1 MKNFIITTL
10 LLGLF
15 SFTNQ
20 LEAHTPVDLSC
31 TIELPN
37 GTLVSLE
44 TTEQIQSNK
53 MTVGRII
60 KCKITTDVVVDGK
73 VVIRTGAIAYARVT
87 RITPT
92 TYNGPEQ
99 VTLSAI
105 NAQAVDGQ
113 IIALN
118 GIEQTFKGRPPGQP
132 MNVYIGTPLSAHVT
146 NNYEVSF

>member
-1 MKNFIITTL
+1 MKNLIITTL
-10 LLGLF
+10 ILGLF

-20 LEAHTPVDLSC
+20 LEAHTPVTPC
-31 TIELPN
+31 NKIELPN

-44 TTEQIQSNK
+44 TTEQVQSNK
-53 MTVGRII
+53 MTVGRIV

-73 VVIRTGAIAYARVT
+73 VVIRTGAIAHARVT

-99 VTLSAI
+99 ITLSAI
-105 NAQAVDGQ
+105 NAQAADGQ

-118 GIEQTFKGRPPGQP
+118 GVEQTFKGRLPGQP
-132 MNVYIGTPLSAHVT
+132 MMVYIGTPLSAHVA

>member
-1 MKNFIITTL
+1 MKNLIITTL
-10 LLGLF
+10 ILGLF

-20 LEAHTPVDLSC
+20 LEAHTPVTPC
-31 TIELPN
+31 NKIELPN

-53 MTVGRII
+53 MTVGRIV

-73 VVIRTGAIAYARVT
+73 VVIRTGAIAHARVT

-99 VTLSAI
+99 ITLSAI
-105 NAQAVDGQ
+105 NAQAADGQ

-118 GIEQTFKGRPPGQP
+118 GVEQTFKGRLPGQP

-146 NNYEVSF
+146 NNCDINL

>member
-118 GIEQTFKGRPPGQP
+118 GIEQTFKGRLPGQP